1 MFNQI
6 SYKKMSES
14 ETELD
19 NDRSFR
25 GFVGVDGN
33 LGKCILERGR
43 VRC

>member
-6 SYKKMSES
+6 SYKKSES
-14 ETELD
+14 EAELN
-19 NDRSFR
+19 NDRSFH

-33 LGKCILERGR
+33 LGNCILERGR

>member
-25 GFVGVDGN
+25 GFVGVDAN
-33 LGKCILERGR
+33 LSNCIVERDR